1 MRILK
6 GMLVLSLDN
15 LKLEKKT
22 PNKKQFETTYSKNFL
37 CHFFEF
43 WIDTWLPLYLKTW
56 KN

>member
-22 PNKKQFETTYSKNFL
+22 PNKKQFETT
-37 CHFFEF
+37 
-43 WIDTWLPLYLKTW
+43 
-56 KN
+56 